1 MNNCIPP
8 IRYTNYRHDLNYN
21 YEVRVNDAEPEF
33 FSTRKEI
40 VERYGVSLSAIRH
53 VIQNIRLGK
62 VVKKRTKWENY
73 RIKNVCIP
81 KPLME

>member
-1 MNNCIPP
+1 MNMKVQ
-8 IRYTNYRHDLNYN
+8 YTNYKHDLNYN
-21 YEVRVNDAEPEF
+21 YEVTVGDAEPEF

-40 VERYGVSLSAIRH
+40 IERYGMSLSAIRH

-62 VVKKRTKWENY
+62 VVKERTKWEHY

-81 KPLME
+81 KTLTA